1 MLASIL
7 GKVAQSAMDWAQRN
21 PGQVHHMVSSAVSSV
36 TNSLKASGDGD
47 SKIVK
52 EYKFG
57 SFRDAIL
64 EELNLRFDEYDEY
77 DFHID
82 PNIPPS
88 LMRKICRDKKIEN
101 IVCIFSAD
109 SEWNSGLIVSEELLC
124 FRTMDG
130 FIPFK
135 WTEIDNIGHSKSYL
149 IVNSGDIHFKNYTE
163 MGVRTIEDF
172 LRKLVNLA
180 EDYRPENIEDE
191 SETSSCNG
199 YDVCLLNSGAN
210 KIAVIKEV
218 RALLNLGLKD
228 AKDIVDKCP
237 CLLRK
242 NLDKQ
247 QALSFCETL
256 SKAGADVEIYVS
268 DTEDETRNEEQI

>member
-1 MLASIL
+1 MLESIL
-7 GKVAQSAMDWAQRN
+7 GKVAQSAINWAQRN
-21 PGQVHHMVSSAVSSV
+21 PGQAHYMLSKAASSV
-36 TNSLKASGDGD
+36 TNSLKASGDGNC
-47 SKIVK
+47 KIVEK
-52 EYKFG
+52 CKFD
-57 SFRDAIL
+57 SFRDAVL
-64 EELNLRFDEYDEY
+64 DELNSRFDEYDEY

-88 LMRKICRDKKIEN
+88 LMKKICGDKKIEN
-101 IVCIFSAD
+101 IVCVFSAD
-109 SEWNSGLIVSEELLC
+109 FDWNTGLIISEERLC
-124 FRTMDG
+124 FRTLDD
-130 FIPFK
+130 FIALK
-135 WTEIDNIGHSKSYL
+135 WAEIENIGHSKSYL
-149 IVNSGDIHFKNYTE
+149 IVNSVDIHFENYTE

-199 YDVCLLNSGAN
+199 YDVCLLNSGTN

-247 QALSFCETL
+247 QALSLCKSL
-256 SKAGADVEIYVS
+256 SDAGADAEVYVS
-268 DTEDETRNEEQI
+268 DNED

>member
-1 MLASIL
+1 
-7 GKVAQSAMDWAQRN
+7 MDWAQRN
-21 PGQVHHMVSSAVSSV
+21 HGQVHHMVSSAVSSV

-52 EYKFG
+52 ECKFG

-88 LMRKICRDKKIEN
+88 LMRKICGDKKIEN

-109 SEWNSGLIVSEELLC
+109 FDWNTGLIISEERLC
-124 FRTMDG
+124 FRTLDD
-130 FIPFK
+130 FITLK
-135 WTEIDNIGHSKSYL
+135 WAEIENIGHSKSYL
-149 IVNSGDIHFKNYTE
+149 IVNSVDIHFENYTE

-172 LRKLVNLA
+172 LRKLVDLA
-180 EDYRPENIEDE
+180 EDYHTESVEDK
-191 SETSSCNG
+191 SETSDVNG
-199 YDVCLLNSGAN
+199 YDVCLLSSGAD

-256 SKAGADVEIYVS
+256 SKAGADAEVYVS
-268 DTEDETRNEEQI
+268 NNED

>member
-1 MLASIL
+1 MLGSIL
-7 GKVAQSAMDWAQRN
+7 GKVAQSAINWAQRN
-21 PGQVHHMVSSAVSSV
+21 PGQAHYMLSKAASSV
-36 TNSLKASGDGD
+36 TNSLKASGDGNC
-47 SKIVK
+47 KIVEK
-52 EYKFG
+52 CKFD
-57 SFRDAIL
+57 SFRDAVL
-64 EELNLRFDEYDEY
+64 DELNSRFDEYDEY

-88 LMRKICRDKKIEN
+88 LMKKICGDKKIEN
-101 IVCIFSAD
+101 IVCVFSAD
-109 SEWNSGLIVSEELLC
+109 FDWNTGLIISEERLC
-124 FRTMDG
+124 FRTLDD
-130 FIPFK
+130 FIALK
-135 WTEIDNIGHSKSYL
+135 WAEIENIGHSKSYL
-149 IVNSGDIHFKNYTE
+149 IVNSVDIHFENYTE

-172 LRKLVNLA
+172 LRKLVDLA

-199 YDVCLLNSGAN
+199 YDVCLLNSGTN

-247 QALSFCETL
+247 QALSLCKSL
-256 SKAGADVEIYVS
+256 SDAGADAEVYVS
-268 DTEDETRNEEQI
+268 DNED